1 MVYRVYVEKKQ
12 GLEAEAKSLRYDI
25 RHLLGIKSLDD
36 VRIVNRYDVENIEK
50 DNNLFVQNNIVYAN
64 GATIDIYDVMGR
76 LVTSGNNTVNVASL
90 NQSVVIVKTTYSDN
104 TQFITKLINK

>member
-1 MVYRVYVEKKQ
+1 LYSKLTEIIPRSQE
-12 GLEAEAKSLRYDI
+12 DI
-25 RHLLGIKSLDD
+25 VVSGYEP
-36 VRIVNRYDVENIEK
+36 VNVQNIEK
-50 DNNLFVQNNIVYAN
+50 DNNLFVQNNIIYAN